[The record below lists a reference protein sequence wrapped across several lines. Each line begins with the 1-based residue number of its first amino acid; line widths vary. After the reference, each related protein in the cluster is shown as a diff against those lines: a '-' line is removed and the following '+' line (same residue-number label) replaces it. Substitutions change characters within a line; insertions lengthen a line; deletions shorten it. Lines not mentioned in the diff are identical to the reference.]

1 MKVAVLGAG
10 SIARTMAKTLRGMK
24 ANGRPVELYAVAS
37 RDLARAR
44 AFAEAEG
51 FERAYGS
58 YEDMVKN
65 DEVELVYVATPHSH
79 HAQHMRLC
87 IEHGRPVLCEK
98 AFTGNARQAEEVL
111 ALAEKKGIFVTEA
124 IWTRYMPSRE
134 IVNSLIADGAIGRPI
149 MLMANLGHAI
159 KDKERIWRPELAGGA
174 LLDLGVYTLN
184 FASMVF
190 GDDVERMES
199 SAAMLETGVDH
210 TESITLYYRN
220 GQVAQLAS
228 TALVGTDQRCQ
239 VYGDKG
245 YLTVD
250 NVNNPQVIELYDT
263 GRSGIPVQTIRVP
276 QQITG
281 YEYEVEACLRALEQ
295 GALECPEMPH
305 TETLHIMRVM
315 DALRAQWG
323 MRYPFD

>member
-10 SIARTMAKTLRGMK
+10 SIARSMAKTLRGMK

-44 AFAEAEG
+44 AFAAAEG

-58 YEDMVKN
+58 YEEMVR
-65 DEVELVYVATPHSH
+65 DDAVELVYVATPHSL

-111 ALAEKKGIFVTEA
+111 ALAEEKGIFVTEA

-134 IVNSLIADGAIGRPI
+134 IVNNLITNGAIGRPI
-149 MLMANLGHAI
+149 MLMANLGYGI
-159 KDKERIWRPELAGGA
+159 KDVERIQRPELAGGA

-184 FASMVF
+184 FSSMVF

-199 SAAMLETGVDH
+199 SVAMMETGVDH

-220 GQVAQLAS
+220 GRVAQLTS
-228 TALVGTDQRCQ
+228 TALAATNRCCQ

-263 GRSGIPVQTIRVP
+263 SYSGIPVQTIRVP

-305 TETLHIMRVM
+305 AETLHMMRVM

>member
-10 SIARTMAKTLRGMK
+10 SIARSMAKTLRGMK

-58 YEDMVKN
+58 YEEMVR
-65 DEVELVYVATPHSH
+65 DDTVELVYVATPHSL

-98 AFTGNARQAEEVL
+98 AFTGNARQAEEIL

-134 IVNSLIADGAIGRPI
+134 IVNNLIADGAIGRPI
-149 MLMANLGHAI
+149 MLMANLGYGI
-159 KDKERIWRPELAGGA
+159 KDVERIQRPELAGGA

-199 SAAMLETGVDH
+199 SVAMMETGVAH
-210 TESITLYYRN
+210 TESITL
-220 GQVAQLAS
+220 
-228 TALVGTDQRCQ
+228 
-239 VYGDKG
+239 
-245 YLTVD
+245 
-250 NVNNPQVIELYDT
+250 
-263 GRSGIPVQTIRVP
+263 
-276 QQITG
+276 
-281 YEYEVEACLRALEQ
+281 
-295 GALECPEMPH
+295 
-305 TETLHIMRVM
+305 
-315 DALRAQWG
+315 
-323 MRYPFD
+323 

>member
-10 SIARTMAKTLRGMK
+10 SIARSMAKTLRGMK

-58 YEDMVKN
+58 YEEMVR
-65 DEVELVYVATPHSH
+65 DDAVELVYVATPHSLH
-79 HAQHMRLC
+79 VQHMRLC

-98 AFTGNARQAEEVL
+98 AFTGNARQAEEIL
-111 ALAEKKGIFVTEA
+111 ALAEEKGIFVTEA

-134 IVNSLIADGAIGRPI
+134 IVNNLITNGAIGRPI
-149 MLMANLGHAI
+149 MLMANLGYGI
-159 KDKERIWRPELAGGA
+159 KDVERIQRPELAGGA

-184 FASMVF
+184 FSSMVF

-199 SAAMLETGVDH
+199 SVAMMETGVDH

-220 GQVAQLAS
+220 GRVAQLTS
-228 TALVGTDQRCQ
+228 TALAATNRCCQ

-263 GRSGIPVQTIRVP
+263 SYSGIPVQTIRVP

-305 TETLHIMRVM
+305 AETLHMMRVM